1 MEVLTETEGDVAAAA
16 ARLGMEED
24 DLEAQ
29 LDEWILER
37 KRQREEELSAAQ
49 EGKQQDNNAP
59 SELSSN

>member
-1 MEVLTETEGDVAAAA
+1 MEVLTETEGDVAVAA

-37 KRQREEELSAAQ
+37 KRQREEELGAAQ
-49 EGKQQDNNAP
+49 EGEQQDHNAP